1 MKSFL
6 LAGVA
11 AVAIAPAANAAS
23 VLIDG
28 FDSDQ
33 LAVDVAGGMQ
43 SMFTELQDNSVL
55 GNFRDLQ
62 AMNDNGTL
70 AGTEVRVAN
79 SALVFS
85 NLGFESGTGE
95 LTYDGEDNSAAVDF
109 MGLDSF
115 DLTFGGTGRGFE
127 YEVLFADADLGFTV
141 EVYDMMGGLSTFTQ
155 ILPESLTAQTFGG
168 SFDQLMG
175 DADLTNVGA
184 LRFIAD
190 SRGVPNIDA
199 AIGSISVSII
209 PLPAG
214 VFLLG
219 GALFGLGA
227 AARLRK
233 S

>member
-1 MKSFL
+1 MKRYL

-11 AVAIAPAANAAS
+11 VVAMAPAANAAS

-28 FDSDQ
+28 FDSNQ

-62 AMNDNGTL
+62 ANNDNGTL

-95 LTYDGEDNSAAVDF
+95 LTYDGEDNSPSVDF
-109 MGLDSF
+109 DGLGGF
-115 DLTFGGTGRGFE
+115 DLTFGGQGRGFE
-127 YEVLFADADLGFTV
+127 YEVIFADADLGFTV
-141 EVYDMMGGLSTFTQ
+141 EVYDTMGGVSSFTT
-155 ILPESLTAQTFGG
+155 ILPESLTTQTFSG

-175 DADLTNVGA
+175 DADLTDVGA

-199 AIGSISVSII
+199 AIGSIAVSII